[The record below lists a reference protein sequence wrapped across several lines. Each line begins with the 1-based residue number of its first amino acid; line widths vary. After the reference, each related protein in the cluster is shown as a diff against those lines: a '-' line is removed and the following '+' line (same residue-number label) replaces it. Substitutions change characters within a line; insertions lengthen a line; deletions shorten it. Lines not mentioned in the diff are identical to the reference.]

1 MESEQI
7 LNDLLS
13 SDKDTV
19 TKAMDAL
26 KELLDKNKGVLM
38 IGNIKKLYRGFYN
51 ILASHS
57 FDAVHQCTNLLID
70 LLKNDDPDTEIHF
83 SKIIPLLVQN
93 LGSTKIPICTAT
105 FNCLKAY
112 GSKIGGLGALQLKPA
127 IVLNNFYL
135 GIEGT
140 KNNLE
145 NIRQYLHKLQGDD
158 VDKNG
163 TYDQLEQE
171 LMKQASGVGM
181 LQLYFLTFHLLI
193 LGNSIISTRLQF
205 LELPFVVQINSLQ
218 PKP

>member
-7 LNDLLS
+7 LNDLQS
-13 SDKDTV
+13 SDKETV

-26 KELLDKNKGVLM
+26 KELLDRNKGVLM

-57 FDAVHQCTNLLID
+57 FDPVHQCTNLLID

-112 GSKIGGLGALQLKPA
+112 SSKIGGLGALRLKPT

-140 KNNLE
+140 KTNLE
-145 NIRQYLHKLQGDD
+145 NIRQYLDKLQGSEDD
-158 VDKNG
+158 SNNA
-163 TYDQLEQE
+163 YDQLEKE
-171 LMKQASGVGM
+171 LMRQAPGVGM
-181 LQLYFLTFHLLI
+181 LHM
-193 LGNSIISTRLQF
+193 
-205 LELPFVVQINSLQ
+205 
-218 PKP
+218 